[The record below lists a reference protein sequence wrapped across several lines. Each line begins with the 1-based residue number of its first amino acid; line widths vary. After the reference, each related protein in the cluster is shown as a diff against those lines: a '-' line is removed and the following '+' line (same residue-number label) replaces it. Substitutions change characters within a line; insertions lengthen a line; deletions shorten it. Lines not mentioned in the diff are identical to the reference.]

1 MLHSTSFTV
10 RIQAMQE
17 SPIGD
22 KGGKGQDVD
31 ACSGSADLPAESKTG
46 PFSTVNRVSRSKKS
60 KKRICWKCG
69 KPIEGPNYFLCKRCH
84 TSISREFEVT

>member
-1 MLHSTSFTV
+1 ML
-10 RIQAMQE
+10 E
-17 SPIGD
+17 SPICD

-31 ACSGSADLPAESKTG
+31 ACSGSADLPAGSQTAAVSK
-46 PFSTVNRVSRSKKS
+46 VNRVSHSKKS

-84 TSISREFEVT
+84 TRMSREFDIA